1 MTSTVLQIDGLEKR
15 FGGLHV
21 THDVSFSMNAGDRLA
36 LIGPNGAG
44 KTTLV
49 NLISGVLK
57 PDAGCIAILGE
68 KVTHS
73 KQEYRVKSGL
83 VRTFQITTLAQ
94 HLPVQRQI
102 ELALFEREGLT
113 ASPWRSVDAYPTLTQ
128 EALSILDTLG
138 LIAFA
143 GIPTGRLAYGD
154 QRLIEMGLALALRP
168 KVLLLDEPMA
178 GVPKADG
185 ARLLE
190 ALMNL
195 SDSLAVM
202 IIEHDMDL
210 VFNFAQRII
219 VLAEGKILAAGTPN
233 EIRKNALVKAAYL
246 GHTDD

>member
-1 MTSTVLQIDGLEKR
+1 MSQPVLQINKLDKH

-21 THDVSFSMNAGDRLA
+21 TQQVAMDLHAGERVA

-57 PDAGCIAILGE
+57 PDAGSIQLLG
-68 KVTHS
+68 KDVTHES
-73 KQEYRVKSGL
+73 QAHRVQAGL

-113 ASPWRSVDAYPTLTQ
+113 ARAWKPMDAYPALTQ
-128 EALSILDTLG
+128 EALSILDALG
-138 LIAFA
+138 LLPFA
-143 GIPTGRLAYGD
+143 ALPTERLAYGE
-154 QRLIEMGLALALRP
+154 QRLLEMGLALALRP
-168 KVLLLDEPMA
+168 QVLLLDEPMA

-185 ARLLE
+185 ARMLA
-190 ALMNL
+190 ALKSL
-195 SDSLAVM
+195 SASLAVL

-210 VFNFAQRII
+210 VFSFAQRII
-219 VLAEGKILAAGTPN
+219 VLAEGQVLASGTPDQ
-233 EIRKNALVKAAYL
+233 IRHDPRVKEAYL
-246 GHTDD
+246 GQSA